1 MKIAI
6 IVVAIVLGVIRP
18 FLEPHPVS
26 MQGSYEA
33 LAHVFVGGVFGAWM
47 VNRDRWLLWTGLG
60 ITAVEILSAI
70 ASVMRG

>member
-1 MKIAI
+1 MKVAVIIISIALA
-6 IVVAIVLGVIRP
+6 VVRP
-18 FLEPHPVS
+18 FLAPHAVS

-47 VNRDRWLLWTGLG
+47 VNRERWLLWTGLG

-70 ASVMRG
+70 ASVFRG